1 MGENMDKNNVQ
12 MSDEELIQF
21 RMFQEQMKRRQTQPV
36 ENVQMSDEELMQF
49 KMFQEQM
56 KGYRSQPAEEDIVE
70 VKLSR
75 KELRKSSYVAKT
87 LSNDEYIVNVAL
99 LHIFAYASS
108 FVFFAIGVFLLYVMH
123 ITSSPTGGSPYFPY
137 QGAVAYFCLFMGFC
151 KFLHLQMTEMV
162 VTNKRVI
169 CKTGIIA
176 VNTEELKNTRIESVE
191 IKQTLWQRLWR
202 YADIYFTGT
211 GGSYVLFTSI
221 KNPRKVKSMLENNF
235 VE

>member
-1 MGENMDKNNVQ
+1 MDKNNVQ
-12 MSDEELIQF
+12 MSDEELMQF
-21 RMFQEQMKRRQTQPV
+21 RMFQEQMKRQQSQPV

-56 KGYRSQPAEEDIVE
+56 RGYRPLPVEEE
-70 VKLSR
+70 VVYDRALLTP
-75 KELRKSSYVAKT
+75 KEARKSSYVSKT

-99 LHIFAYASS
+99 LHPFAYAGA
-108 FVFFAIGVFLLYVMH
+108 FLFFAIGVFLLYVMH
-123 ITSSPTGGSPYFPY
+123 ITSSPTGGNPYFPY

-151 KFLHLQMTEMV
+151 KYLNLRMTEMV

-169 CKTGIIA
+169 CKTGIIS
-176 VNTEELKNTRIESVE
+176 VNTEELKNTRIESTE
-191 IKQTLWQRLWR
+191 IKQTLWQRIWG

-211 GGSYVLFTSI
+211 GVSFVLFTNV

-235 VE
+235 NG

>member
-1 MGENMDKNNVQ
+1 MDKNNVQ

-108 FVFFAIGVFLLYVMH
+108 FVFFAIGVFLL
-123 ITSSPTGGSPYFPY
+123 
-137 QGAVAYFCLFMGFC
+137 L
-151 KFLHLQMTEMV
+151 
-162 VTNKRVI
+162 
-169 CKTGIIA
+169 
-176 VNTEELKNTRIESVE
+176 
-191 IKQTLWQRLWR
+191 
-202 YADIYFTGT
+202 
-211 GGSYVLFTSI
+211 
-221 KNPRKVKSMLENNF
+221 
-235 VE
+235 

>member
-1 MGENMDKNNVQ
+1 MDKNNVQ
-12 MSDEELIQF
+12 LSDEELLQF
-21 RMFQEQMKRRQTQPV
+21 RMFQEQMKRNQSQPV
-36 ENVQMSDEELMQF
+36 ENVQMSDEELIQF

-56 KGYRSQPAEEDIVE
+56 RGYRQQPAEEE
-70 VKLSR
+70 VIEVHLTS
-75 KELRKSSYVAKT
+75 KEKRKSSYVSKT
-87 LSNDEYIVNVAL
+87 LSNDEYIVSVGL

-108 FVFFAIGVFLLYVMH
+108 FLFLAIGIFLLYVMN

-169 CKTGIIA
+169 CKTGIIS

-191 IKQTLWQRLWR
+191 IKQTLWQRIWG

-221 KNPRKVKSMLENNF
+221 KNPRKVKTMLENNF